1 MRDLIRHATYFLLF
15 LGSAMAMR
23 AAVRS
28 ARTREYLPCRD
39 AHRRSSTS
47 ASWASYILSRKEGR
61 EGRERGRERG
71 EGRGG
76 RVEER
81 QKRDTVKMFS
91 SCSTLIPTD
100 PRPINF
106 DTLSAPT

>member
-1 MRDLIRHATYFLLF
+1 MRTEGHQLRPVGLATFCQEKR
-15 LGSAMAMR
+15 GER
-23 AAVRS
+23 GGRGGG
-28 ARTREYLPCRD
+28 RGGGEG
-39 AHRRSSTS
+39 
-47 ASWASYILSRKEGR
+47 EGR
-61 EGRERGRERG
+61 RERG

-106 DTLSAPT
+106 DTLSART